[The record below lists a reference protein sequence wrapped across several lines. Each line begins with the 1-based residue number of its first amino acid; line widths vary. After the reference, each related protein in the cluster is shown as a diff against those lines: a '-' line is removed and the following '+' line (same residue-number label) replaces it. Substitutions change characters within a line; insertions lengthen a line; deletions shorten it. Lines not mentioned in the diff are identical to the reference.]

1 MVERMRIK
9 IEEFTPKRVLEAI
22 LRRIKNLPH
31 QRAWSKGLSNKA
43 NLEEFCGIHHGERCF
58 LIANGPSLKNTDL
71 SYIRNEISIGM
82 NRIYLLFDDDF
93 HTTYFTTVN
102 ELVIEQFSEDIAKLN
117 CHKFVNWKQRD
128 IFSDNPEIGYFLV
141 FQSLDDGFS
150 TDITKGV
157 YSGGTITYVSLQLAY
172 YMGFSE
178 VIIIGL
184 DHNFEDKGTPNKTEV
199 RIGED
204 KNHFH
209 PDYFPKGMKW
219 QLPDLYR
226 SELAYAKAREMFE
239 KDGRRILDATVGGKC
254 EVFEKVDYD
263 SLFK

>member
-1 MVERMRIK
+1 MRIK
-9 IEEFTPKRVLEAI
+9 FNEITFKRIFEALKRRFENYPHKKAWQSSI
-22 LRRIKNLPH
+22 KEKDKLRSFFNSHK
-31 QRAWSKGLSNKA
+31 
-43 NLEEFCGIHHGERCF
+43 GERCF
-58 LIANGPSLKNTDL
+58 LIANGPSLKNVDL
-71 SYIRNEISIGM
+71 SLIKNEISIGM

-117 CHKFVNWKQRD
+117 CYKFVNWKQRK
-128 IFSDNPEIGYFLV
+128 IFSDNAEIGYFMV
-141 FQSLDDGFS
+141 SQALDDGFS

-178 VIIIGL
+178 VILIGL
-184 DHNFEDKGTPNKTEV
+184 DHNFADKGTPNKTEV
-199 RIGED
+199 RSGED

-254 EVFEKVDYD
+254 EVFEKIDYD

>member
-1 MVERMRIK
+1 MRINYK
-9 IEEFTPKRVLEAI
+9 EITFKRLFEA
-22 LRRIKNLPH
+22 LNRRIMNFPHIWAWKRSKSERNYLLNFKN
-31 QRAWSKGLSNKA
+31 
-43 NLEEFCGIHHGERCF
+43 IHSGERCII
-58 LIANGPSLKNTDL
+58 IANGPSLKNVDL
-71 SYIRNEISIGM
+71 SLIKNEISIGM

-93 HTTYFTTVN
+93 YTTYFTTVN

-117 CHKFVNWKQRD
+117 CHKFVNWKQRK
-128 IFSDNPEIGYFLV
+128 IFSDNAEIGYFMV
-141 FQSLDDGFS
+141 SQALDDGFS

-178 VIIIGL
+178 VILIGL

-199 RIGED
+199 RSGED

-254 EVFEKVDYD
+254 EVFEKVDYE
-263 SLFK
+263 SLFR